1 MERHLQKET
10 RNPKW
15 YRVAGFGHGGGSTR
29 KSPEEAWRSA
39 LKDFD
44 ESYHGTACAAHN
56 LTLYAASTRRAADA
70 ACISV
75 VWDTVGTGMF
85 WRA

>member
-15 YRVAGFGHGGGSTR
+15 YRVAGFGHDGCTH
-29 KSPEEAWRSA
+29 KTPEGAWRSA
-39 LKDFD
+39 LKGFD
-44 ESYHGTACAAHN
+44 ESYHGTAIAAHN
-56 LTLYAASTRRAADA
+56 LMLYAASTRRAADA